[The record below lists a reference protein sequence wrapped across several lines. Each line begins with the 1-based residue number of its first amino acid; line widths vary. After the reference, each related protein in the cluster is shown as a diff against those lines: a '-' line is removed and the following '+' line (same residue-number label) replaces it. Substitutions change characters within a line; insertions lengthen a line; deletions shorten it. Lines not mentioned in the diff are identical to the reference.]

1 MKKYLNGFLIVEGN
15 ADKAFLSSFLN
26 CEVIVLGGFAIPHGT
41 ISYIKNLSKTL
52 TPILLTD
59 PDEAGKVI
67 RKRMNCLLDNL
78 INIEV
83 EFVNRKN
90 YKKHGVAEC
99 DKKIILEQ
107 LEKYLSD
114 KPLVIGNLVYA
125 DICEFIDRYG
135 DDTKE
140 KISTAFGLGTTNN
153 KTMIR
158 RLNYLKINKSDIIDV
173 LENGN

>member
-1 MKKYLNGFLIVEGN
+1 M
-15 ADKAFLSSFLN
+15 
-26 CEVIVLGGFAIPHGT
+26 
-41 ISYIKNLSKTL
+41 
-52 TPILLTD
+52 
-59 PDEAGKVI
+59 
-67 RKRMNCLLDNL
+67 
-78 INIEV
+78 
-83 EFVNRKN
+83 
-90 YKKHGVAEC
+90 
-99 DKKIILEQ
+99 
-107 LEKYLSD
+107 
-114 KPLVIGNLVYA
+114 YA